1 MDWLNREA
9 LTWYLLRIT
18 PSLFEWAMIL
28 LPLTIYLLWLGFEV
42 GRKKQPYVL
51 TGTLDTLLLALAL
64 SGFLLLGPATWLI
77 AHYAQAGI
85 STYLVAYGV
94 YVIVVVGMCLFWIRS
109 RRQSMVV
116 YNIDPNAFQLVF
128 RPILDG
134 LGLQYQMTPGRI
146 ALEGQQLVLD
156 MEATPSL
163 YCVTVSWAGDGA
175 LWQKVEQ
182 ALRSALGAVQTI
194 RNPAGA
200 IIPLYASLLLCFIS
214 MSTVMFVWF
223 YAFIF

>member
-9 LTWYLLRIT
+9 LTWFLLRIT
-18 PSLFEWAMIL
+18 PSLFEWAMML

-51 TGTLDTLLLALAL
+51 KGSTDTLLLVFAL
-64 SGFLLLGPATWLI
+64 SGFLLLGPSTWLI
-77 AHYAQAGI
+77 SRYAQAGW
-85 STYLVAYGV
+85 STYLIAYAI
-94 YVIVVVGMCLFWIRS
+94 YLLVVGALCLFWMRS
-109 RRQSMVV
+109 RRHSLVV
-116 YNIDPNAFQLVF
+116 YNIDPNAFQLAF

-134 LGLQYQMTPGRI
+134 LSIKYQMTPGRI

-163 YCVTVSWAGDGA
+163 YCVTVAWAGDAG
-175 LWQKVEQ
+175 LWLKIEQ
-182 ALRSALGAVQTI
+182 LLRAAMETLHTE

-200 IIPLYASLLLCFIS
+200 IIPLYASVLLCFIS
-214 MSTVMFVWF
+214 MSTVMFAWY